1 MTESFPLLRKREWL
15 LSGRRRGFPAHRV
28 RFCGNPG
35 GKENINVQ
43 NEVTAKDITAEV
55 PAGVEKTDEEYMSEA
70 LREAE
75 NAADLGEVPVGCV
88 IVRDGKVIARAGNR
102 RENGKCALDHAEI
115 IAIEK
120 ACRSLGGWRLPG
132 CTLYVTLEPCPMCA
146 GAIINARIPRV
157 VFGAYDKKAGAFGSV
172 VDLNAYPF
180 NHHPEIVSGVSESE
194 CASELSEFF
203 RKKRKSSKCSE
214 APILREQSPDPAYSD
229 CGGNL

>member
-1 MTESFPLLRKREWL
+1 M
-15 LSGRRRGFPAHRV
+15 
-28 RFCGNPG
+28 
-35 GKENINVQ
+35 Q
-43 NEVTAKDITAEV
+43 NEVTVNDGIAVT
-55 PAGVEKTDEEYMSEA
+55 PAGAENTEEEYMSEA

-75 NAADLGEVPVGCV
+75 NAAEIGEVPVGCV

-115 IAIEK
+115 IAIEE
-120 ACRSLGGWRLPG
+120 ACRTLGGWRLPG

-172 VDLNAYPF
+172 VDLNAYPL

-194 CASELSEFF
+194 CASVISEFF

-214 APILREQSPDPAYSD
+214 APILREQLPDQAYSD